1 MGIKTLL
8 ISTLPLQE
16 QKEKSIIMGNP
27 AVKYGVYYGAVLI
40 LLSII
45 SWQLI
50 PSIHYP
56 TTMKQAGVGS
66 LLSLIVVI
74 GFLYLSLK
82 ETRYLQEGFLSFGE
96 GLKSSFLTY
105 MIGTL
110 MGTIFCFLL
119 LNYIAPDLL
128 TLQKESG
135 IAMASDMANWMGE
148 LAGMPEEELES
159 LNEDME
165 AEIELQNLGSFS
177 VGAAI
182 LAWLGSLIGGLL
194 LSLIMSAIMK
204 KND

>member
-1 MGIKTLL
+1 MGLKTLL
-8 ISTLPLQE
+8 ISTLLPQE
-16 QKEKSIIMGNP
+16 QKQKSTIMGNP

-56 TTMKQAGVGS
+56 TTMKESGIS
-66 LLSLIVVI
+66 MLLGLIIPI

-82 ETRYLQEGFLSFGE
+82 ETRFLQEGFLSFGE

-110 MGTIFCFLL
+110 IGIIFTFLL

-128 TLQKESG
+128 TLQKEAS
-135 IAMASDMANWMGE
+135 IAMANDMTSWMGD
-148 LAGMPEEELES
+148 LAGLPEEELET
-159 LNEDME
+159 LNEDC
-165 AEIELQNLGSFS
+165 
-177 VGAAI
+177 
-182 LAWLGSLIGGLL
+182 LL
-194 LSLIMSAIMK
+194 YTSPSPR
-204 KND
+204 D

>member
-1 MGIKTLL
+1 
-8 ISTLPLQE
+8 
-16 QKEKSIIMGNP
+16 MGNP

-56 TTMKQAGVGS
+56 TTMKESGIS
-66 LLSLIVVI
+66 MLLGLIIPI

-82 ETRYLQEGFLSFGE
+82 ETRFLQEGFLSFGE

-110 MGTIFCFLL
+110 IGIIFTFLL

-128 TLQKESG
+128 TLQKEAS
-135 IAMASDMANWMGE
+135 IAMANDMTSWMGD
-148 LAGMPEEELES
+148 LAGLPEEELET

-165 AEIELQNLGSFS
+165 AELELQNLGSFS
-177 VGAAI
+177 VGMAI
-182 LAWLGSLIGGLL
+182 LAWLGSLIGGII